1 MIAASGFVAVGD
13 CTAGRL
19 ALQQEISM
27 NVGFIGTGTMGRPMV
42 ANLVKKGFTV
52 TAYDVVPAA
61 LSAAVTAGAVAAA
74 SAAEAARRGDL
85 IVTMLPSSGHVE
97 AAYLGAGGVLEGV
110 VAGRLCV
117 DMSTIDPGVSR
128 RVAAALAQRQ
138 VRFLDAPVS
147 GGVPRAT
154 DGTLA
159 IMVGGD
165 ARDLEEARPALAAM
179 GANVIHVGAVGS
191 GEVAKLCNNLIAGV
205 SAVAVSEAFRI
216 AEGFGVDA
224 KVLTDVISKS
234 SGNTWVM
241 EHMHPV
247 PGLVARSA
255 SSQDYAPGFMTD
267 LMAKD
272 LGLAVDAARQLR
284 VPVVVAP
291 AAQQVLRLAS
301 SHGLGRKDF
310 TSVYTFLK
318 PSSDQAPV

>member
-1 MIAASGFVAVGD
+1 MKI
-13 CTAGRL
+13 
-19 ALQQEISM
+19 
-27 NVGFIGTGTMGRPMV
+27 GFIGTGTMGQPMV
-42 ANLVKKGFTV
+42 ANLVKKGFAV
-52 TAYDVVPAA
+52 VAYDAVPAA
-61 LSAAVTAGAVAAA
+61 LAGAVKAGATA
-74 SAAEAARRGDL
+74 VSSSAEAARAGEL
-85 IVTMLPSSGHVE
+85 VITMLPSSSHVE
-97 AAYLGAGGVLEGV
+97 AVYLGPGGVLEGV
-110 VAGRLCV
+110 AGGRLCV
-117 DMSTIDPGVSR
+117 DMSTIDPSVSR
-128 RVAAALAQRQ
+128 RVAAALAAKK
-138 VRFLDAPVS
+138 VRFMDAPVS

-159 IMVGGD
+159 IMIGGD

-179 GANVIHVGAVGS
+179 GANLIHVGAVGS

-255 SSQDYAPGFMTD
+255 SSHDYAPGFMTD

-272 LGLAVDAARQLR
+272 LGLAVNAARELR
-284 VPVVVAP
+284 VPVMVAP

-310 TSVYTFLK
+310 TAIYTFLK
-318 PSSDQAPV
+318 PSDDKAPV